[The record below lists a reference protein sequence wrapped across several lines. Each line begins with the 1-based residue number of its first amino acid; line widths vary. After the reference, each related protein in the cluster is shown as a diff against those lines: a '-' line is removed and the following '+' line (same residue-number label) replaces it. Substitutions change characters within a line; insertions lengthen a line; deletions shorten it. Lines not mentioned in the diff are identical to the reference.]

1 MSSFASPDFE
11 DNSSSGKYLTFALGQ
26 ETYALEIA
34 FVTEVIG
41 TQAITPLPDTPTY
54 IRGVID
60 LRGRVLPVMDVR
72 MRFGLEE
79 RAYGDRTCI
88 VVIHARETST
98 GLVVDTVNDVLD
110 IPDERIEPINQM
122 AVGMRKGRFIKGLGR
137 IDNQIKIILD
147 AETLVFD
154 TSLDGA
160 ASNGGP
166 T

>member
-1 MSSFASPDFE
+1 MSFADPDYE
-11 DNSSSGKYLTFALGQ
+11 ENSSSGKYLTFALGQ

-34 FVTEVIG
+34 YVTEVIG
-41 TQAITPLPDTPTY
+41 TQVITPLPDTPPH

-88 VVIHARETST
+88 IVIHARETTT

-110 IPDERIEPINQM
+110 IPTERIEPIGQM
-122 AVGMRKGRFIKGLGR
+122 AVGTRKGRFIKGLGR
-137 IDNQIKIILD
+137 IDSQIKIILD

-154 TSLDGA
+154 NSYDSGQ
-160 ASNGGP
+160 ASGG
-166 T
+166 TI